1 MCDFWFILSAK
12 HGLVHPGTVL
22 EPYDVALYDLSAEEQ
37 RQWGERVLAG
47 ILEFDYDAR
56 YLILAGK
63 AYREHIVPF
72 LKPDAVEIPLEGLG
86 IGEQLAWLNDRL
98 ESLSTRCR
106 ICGVA
111 IPTHPG
117 GLCSG
122 CKQAV
127 TSHRLRRYG
136 YPV

>member
-1 MCDFWFILSAK
+1 
-12 HGLVHPGTVL
+12 
-22 EPYDVALYDLSAEEQ
+22 
-37 RQWGERVLAG
+37 VLAG

-127 TSHRLRRYG
+127 TRRRQRQYG